1 MHLYDVIKRPVTSE
15 KTERLGSE
23 NQYVFEVDVKAT
35 KQQVRD
41 AVQAIFG
48 VNVIKVNTM
57 LVPAKRGQRLRKTI
71 RRKRAWKKAIVTV
84 APGQKIDL
92 FGV

>member
-15 KTERLGSE
+15 KTERQSYE
-23 NQYVFEVDVKAT
+23 NQYVFEVDIKAT

-41 AVQAIFG
+41 AVQTIFE
-48 VNVIKVNTM
+48 VNVVKVNTM
-57 LVPAKRGQRLRKTI
+57 LMPAKRGRRLRQTV

>member
-15 KTERLGSE
+15 KTERQSYD
-23 NQYVFEVDVKAT
+23 NQYVFEVDIDAT
-35 KQQVRD
+35 KQQIRD
-41 AVQAIFG
+41 AVQTIFD
-48 VNVIKVNTM
+48 VEVVKVNTM
-57 LVPAKRGQRLRKTI
+57 RMPAKHGQRLRKTV

-84 APGQKIDL
+84 ASGQKIDL